1 MCAFACDSGYCYYC
15 IVMCW
20 CDITLCNQLDHAAF
34 SDMHMW
40 VFEVIV
46 YVANQT
52 GIDSQYCDGN
62 RIWDELWG
70 WFLRSLP
77 RNQACVSCR
86 CHGNCSVQK
95 HEEFYTQC
103 SVQLNV
109 SPVVQL
115 PIVVQCD
122 DIPRTVYA

>member
-1 MCAFACDSGYCYYC
+1 MFCS
-15 IVMCW
+15 
-20 CDITLCNQLDHAAF
+20 LLDHVTF
-34 SDMHMW
+34 SDMHMC
-40 VFEVIV
+40 VFEIIV

-52 GIDSQYCDGN
+52 GIDSQYCHGD
-62 RIWDELWG
+62 RIRQELWL

-77 RNQACVSCR
+77 HNHGAYVSR
-86 CHGNCSVQK
+86 RSHGNCCSVQK

-109 SPVVQL
+109 SPGVEL
-115 PIVVQCD
+115 PNVVQCD